1 MLRCVLLLMLNPP
14 SEFPILF
21 MVFCCGGC
29 LLACLVEQPSPVFQL
44 FCLANSYMCTTSQT
58 VYRIWLCREVPHMFF
73 STLVSIRFPASATS
87 RIAPNFNHHHDE
99 PPSLHTC
106 IHIYIYT
113 YIFFRLLQ
121 RQSFSKN
128 IFNSTSSVRGTLF
141 TSALMWLCMIDFES
155 V

>member
-21 MVFCCGGC
+21 MVFCCGGCLLAC

-106 IHIYIYT
+106 IHIYIYI
-113 YIFFRLLQ
+113 YIFP
-121 RQSFSKN
+121 
-128 IFNSTSSVRGTLF
+128 SVATTKFFQKHFQFHVLR
-141 TSALMWLCMIDFES
+141 
-155 V
+155 